1 MSCVNNNLYNSTQS
15 IFEVRLLFRV
25 FISICQ
31 CLCTLWTDASGEDI
45 DLSLS
50 VSINKSK
57 LSTVVSTCPTIPLI
71 EPLSGP
77 TICTPE
83 IKTTRNQCVQKFKL
97 E

>member
-1 MSCVNNNLYNSTQS
+1 MPCVNNNLYNSTQS

-31 CLCTLWTDASGEDI
+31 CLCSLWTDASGEDI

-50 VSINKSK
+50 ASINKSK
-57 LSTVVSTCPTIPLI
+57 LSTVVSTRPTIPLI

-83 IKTTRNQCVQKFKL
+83 IKTTRNQCVQTFEL

>member
-31 CLCTLWTDASGEDI
+31 CLCSPWTDASGEDI

-50 VSINKSK
+50 ASINKSK
-57 LSTVVSTCPTIPLI
+57 LSTVVSTRPTIPLI

-83 IKTTRNQCVQKFKL
+83 IKTTRNQCVQTFEL